1 MSFKELQRVSI
12 QMYHQAYVTRFYC
25 ILHFLQLRT
34 NNDSFAYKSEQ
45 YWGYCSNIC
54 NGETPS
60 PDSPYN
66 LANGIDS
73 QFSEAWSEQLYDLR
87 KFEPGYCIT
96 YDPPSMSK
104 GGVSNGLYFLL
115 GQKNFFQDYDSST
128 KYSKYSKYM
137 MYSFEVYLHEK
148 VKYLIYLTQKRKNIP
163 NIC

>member
-1 MSFKELQRVSI
+1 
-12 QMYHQAYVTRFYC
+12 
-25 ILHFLQLRT
+25 
-34 NNDSFAYKSEQ
+34 
-45 YWGYCSNIC
+45 
-54 NGETPS
+54 
-60 PDSPYN
+60 
-66 LANGIDS
+66 
-73 QFSEAWSEQLYDLR
+73 
-87 KFEPGYCIT
+87 
-96 YDPPSMSK
+96 MSK